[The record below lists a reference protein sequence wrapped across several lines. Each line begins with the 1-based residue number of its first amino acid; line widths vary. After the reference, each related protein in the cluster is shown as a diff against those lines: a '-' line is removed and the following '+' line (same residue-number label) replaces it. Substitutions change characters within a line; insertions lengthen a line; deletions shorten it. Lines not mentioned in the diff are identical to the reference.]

1 MYMADARSGAVVPL
15 FLSLTFLLVLIH
27 PVVLAQ
33 SAWEE
38 DGWLRTSYANERLE
52 QGDEFGC
59 YGMPGLSWTND
70 AGAVA
75 QSCRTYIEERINASQ
90 WGRSPLSTYTP
101 SSLTMVEHERVASQ
115 GFTVHGDETELSL
128 SAWHNGSDEPVDVW
142 DWYNLGRRGG
152 SLEKGV
158 ASLENLKDEL
168 SQGGLVNMYWI
179 GRVNDATV
187 RHDQD
192 ILDFLNEEPG
202 LWLTTWGEAWS
213 SWSAKRC
220 YEFTHNL
227 ESSNNGSLLSFEALD
242 TEQCRSATNNHAWNV
257 PVTWM
262 IDVANSTV
270 NSVTS
275 NGTEMQSIESKK
287 NMQEGWW
294 VNGEGVL
301 MLSVVNG
308 NPVSIELAD
317 EDVEYDVLG
326 QTEFWNNHSAAV
338 TIAGHH
344 TNDLFKWSKR
354 FLDED
359 DIRFTWLVTPRV
371 AEEGDAWIPYA
382 IVGIGFSS
390 IITMLYLLKKEC
402 LGPIASS
409 PLTASTLY
417 GEKSP
422 QVVSNKRSLDAK
434 EDDDEE

>member
-1 MYMADARSGAVVPL
+1 MADTRSGVVVPL

-52 QGDEFGC
+52 NGDEFGC
-59 YGMPGLSWTND
+59 YGMPGLSWNND

-75 QSCRTYIEERINASQ
+75 QSCRNYIEERINASQ
-90 WGRSPLSTYTP
+90 WGTSPISTYTP

-115 GFTVHGDETELSL
+115 GFTVHGDDTDLSL
-128 SAWHNGSDEPVDVW
+128 SAWHNGTDEPVDVW

-152 SLEKGV
+152 SLEKGM
-158 ASLENLKDEL
+158 ASLEDLRDEI
-168 SQGGLVNMYWI
+168 SQGGLVNLYWI

-187 RHDQD
+187 RHDQE
-192 ILDFLNEEPG
+192 ILDFLSEEPG

-227 ESSNNGSLLSFEALD
+227 TSTDNGSVLSFEALD
-242 TEQCRSATNNHAWNV
+242 TEQCRSATNNRAWNV
-257 PVTWM
+257 PVTWV
-262 IDVANSTV
+262 IELGNSTV
-270 NSVTS
+270 GSVTS
-275 NGTEMQSIESKK
+275 QGAELPSIEFEK
-287 NMQEGWW
+287 NMQQGWW
-294 VNGEGVL
+294 VNGDGAL
-301 MLSVVNG
+301 MLSVING
-308 NPVSIELAD
+308 NQVVIELAED
-317 EDVEYDVLG
+317 DVEYDILG
-326 QTEFWNNHSAAV
+326 QTEFWNNHTAAV
-338 TIAGHH
+338 TIAGHE

-354 FLDED
+354 FLDEE

-382 IVGIGFSS
+382 IVGIGFST
-390 IITMLYLLKKEC
+390 IIAMLYLLKREG
-402 LGPIASS
+402 LGPIAPSPSMADAMNDEKRPQAVSS
-409 PLTASTLY
+409 
-417 GEKSP
+417 E
-422 QVVSNKRSLDAK
+422 RSLDAK

>member
-1 MYMADARSGAVVPL
+1 MADTRSGVVVPL

-52 QGDEFGC
+52 NGDEFGC
-59 YGMPGLSWTND
+59 YGMPGLSWNND

-75 QSCRTYIEERINASQ
+75 QSCRNYIEERINASQ
-90 WGRSPLSTYTP
+90 WGTSPISTYTP

-115 GFTVHGDETELSL
+115 GFTVHGDDTDLSL
-128 SAWHNGSDEPVDVW
+128 SAWHNGTDEPVDVW

-152 SLEKGV
+152 SLEKGM
-158 ASLENLKDEL
+158 ASLEDLRDEI
-168 SQGGLVNMYWI
+168 SQGGLVNLYWI

-187 RHDQD
+187 RHDQE
-192 ILDFLNEEPG
+192 ILDFLSEEPG

-227 ESSNNGSLLSFEALD
+227 ASTDNGSVLSFEALD
-242 TEQCRSATNNHAWNV
+242 TEQCRSATNNRAWNV
-257 PVTWM
+257 PVTWV
-262 IDVANSTV
+262 IELGNSTV
-270 NSVTS
+270 DSVTS
-275 NGTEMQSIESKK
+275 QGAELPSIEFEK
-287 NMQEGWW
+287 NMQQGWW
-294 VNGEGVL
+294 VNGDGAL
-301 MLSVVNG
+301 MLSVING
-308 NPVSIELAD
+308 NQVVIELAED
-317 EDVEYDVLG
+317 DVEYDILG
-326 QTEFWNNHSAAV
+326 QTEFWNNHTAAV
-338 TIAGHH
+338 TIAGHE

-354 FLDED
+354 FLDEE

-382 IVGIGFSS
+382 IVGIGFST
-390 IITMLYLLKKEC
+390 IIAMLYLLKREG
-402 LGPIASS
+402 LGPIAPSPSMADAMNDEKRPQAVSS
-409 PLTASTLY
+409 
-417 GEKSP
+417 E
-422 QVVSNKRSLDAK
+422 RSLDAK

>member
-1 MYMADARSGAVVPL
+1 MAGARSGAVVPL
-15 FLSLTFLLVLIH
+15 LLCFTFLLVLVH

-33 SAWEE
+33 SSWEE
-38 DGWLRTSYANERLE
+38 DGWLRTSYANELLE
-52 QGDEFGC
+52 KGDEFGC
-59 YGMPGLSWTND
+59 YGMPGLSWNND

-75 QSCRTYIEERINASQ
+75 QSCRTYIEDRINASQ
-90 WGRSPLSTYTP
+90 WGTSPISTYTP
-101 SSLTMVEHERVASQ
+101 SFLTMTEHERVASQ
-115 GFTVHGDETELSL
+115 GFTVHGDDTDLSL
-128 SAWHNGSDEPVDVW
+128 SAWHNGTDQPVDVW

-158 ASLENLKDEL
+158 ASLEDLKNEV
-168 SQGGLVNMYWI
+168 SEGGLINMYWI

-220 YEFTHNL
+220 YEFRHNL
-227 ESSNNGSLLSFEALD
+227 DSTENSSLLSFEALD
-242 TEQCRSATNNHAWNV
+242 TEQCRSATDNRAWNV

-262 IDVANSTV
+262 IDIENSSV
-270 NSVTS
+270 ESVTAGG
-275 NGTEMQSIESKK
+275 NELPSIESEK

-308 NPVSIELAD
+308 NPVEVELAQG
-317 EDVEYDVLG
+317 DVEYDVLG

-338 TIAGHH
+338 TIAGHQ
-344 TNDLFKWSKR
+344 TNELFKWSKR

-359 DIRFTWLVTPRV
+359 DIRFTWLVTPRA

-390 IITMLYLLKKEC
+390 IVAMLYLLKREG
-402 LGPIASS
+402 LGPIATS
-409 PLTASTLY
+409 PPPGALLND
-417 GEKSP
+417 EKSR
-422 QVVSNKRSLDAK
+422 QEVLIERSLDAK

>member
-1 MYMADARSGAVVPL
+1 
-15 FLSLTFLLVLIH
+15 
-27 PVVLAQ
+27 
-33 SAWEE
+33 
-38 DGWLRTSYANERLE
+38 
-52 QGDEFGC
+52 
-59 YGMPGLSWTND
+59 
-70 AGAVA
+70 
-75 QSCRTYIEERINASQ
+75 
-90 WGRSPLSTYTP
+90 
-101 SSLTMVEHERVASQ
+101 
-115 GFTVHGDETELSL
+115 
-128 SAWHNGSDEPVDVW
+128 
-142 DWYNLGRRGG
+142 
-152 SLEKGV
+152 
-158 ASLENLKDEL
+158 
-168 SQGGLVNMYWI
+168 
-179 GRVNDATV
+179 
-187 RHDQD
+187 
-192 ILDFLNEEPG
+192 
-202 LWLTTWGEAWS
+202 
-213 SWSAKRC
+213 
-220 YEFTHNL
+220 
-227 ESSNNGSLLSFEALD
+227 
-242 TEQCRSATNNHAWNV
+242 
-257 PVTWM
+257 M

-275 NGTEMQSIESKK
+275 NGTELPSIEYKK

-390 IITMLYLLKKEC
+390 IITMLYLLKKEG

>member
-1 MYMADARSGAVVPL
+1 MADTRSGVVVPL

-52 QGDEFGC
+52 NGDEFGC
-59 YGMPGLSWTND
+59 YGMPGLSWNHD

-75 QSCRTYIEERINASQ
+75 QSCRNYIEERINASQ
-90 WGRSPLSTYTP
+90 WGTSPISTYTP

-115 GFTVHGDETELSL
+115 GFTVHGDDTDLSL
-128 SAWHNGSDEPVDVW
+128 SAWHNGTDEPVDVW

-152 SLEKGV
+152 SLEKGM
-158 ASLENLKDEL
+158 ASLEDLQHEI
-168 SQGGLVNMYWI
+168 SQGGLVNLYWI

-187 RHDQD
+187 RHDQE
-192 ILDFLNEEPG
+192 ILDFLSEEPG

-227 ESSNNGSLLSFEALD
+227 ASTDNGSVLSFEALD
-242 TEQCRSATNNHAWNV
+242 TEQCRSATNNRAWNV
-257 PVTWM
+257 PVTWV
-262 IDVANSTV
+262 IELGNSTV
-270 NSVTS
+270 DSVTS
-275 NGTEMQSIESKK
+275 QGAELPSIEFEK
-287 NMQEGWW
+287 NMQQGWW
-294 VNGEGVL
+294 VNGDGAL
-301 MLSVVNG
+301 MLSVING
-308 NPVSIELAD
+308 NQVAIELAED
-317 EDVEYDVLG
+317 DVEYDILG
-326 QTEFWNNHSAAV
+326 QTEFWNNHTAAV
-338 TIAGHH
+338 TIAGHE

-354 FLDED
+354 FLDEE

-382 IVGIGFSS
+382 IVGIGFST
-390 IITMLYLLKKEC
+390 IIAMLYLLKREG
-402 LGPIASS
+402 LGPIAPSPSVADAMSDEKRPQAVSS
-409 PLTASTLY
+409 
-417 GEKSP
+417 E
-422 QVVSNKRSLDAK
+422 RSLDAK

>member
-227 ESSNNGSLLSFEALD
+227 ESSNNGSLLTFEALD

-317 EDVEYDVLG
+317 EDVEYDVQG

-390 IITMLYLLKKEC
+390 IVAMLYLLKKEG

>member
-1 MYMADARSGAVVPL
+1 
-15 FLSLTFLLVLIH
+15 
-27 PVVLAQ
+27 
-33 SAWEE
+33 
-38 DGWLRTSYANERLE
+38 
-52 QGDEFGC
+52 
-59 YGMPGLSWTND
+59 
-70 AGAVA
+70 
-75 QSCRTYIEERINASQ
+75 
-90 WGRSPLSTYTP
+90 
-101 SSLTMVEHERVASQ
+101 
-115 GFTVHGDETELSL
+115 
-128 SAWHNGSDEPVDVW
+128 
-142 DWYNLGRRGG
+142 
-152 SLEKGV
+152 LEKGV

-227 ESSNNGSLLSFEALD
+227 ESSNNGSLLLFESLD
-242 TEQCRSATNNHAWNV
+242 TEQCGSATNNRAWNV

-275 NGTEMQSIESKK
+275 NGTELPSIEYKK

-390 IITMLYLLKKEC
+390 IVAMLYLLKKEG

-409 PLTASTLY
+409 PLTASTLH